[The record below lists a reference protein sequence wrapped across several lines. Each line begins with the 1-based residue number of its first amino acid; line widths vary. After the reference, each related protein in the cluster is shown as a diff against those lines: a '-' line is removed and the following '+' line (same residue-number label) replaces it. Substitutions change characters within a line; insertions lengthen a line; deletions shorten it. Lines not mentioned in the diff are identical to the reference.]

1 MFVLICNMVYV
12 YSSPARLKRSYGHAM
27 RRAPSGK
34 SFHSLTEPFADIT
47 FTRRFLMQSAPY
59 SAVSTALVLG
69 IGSLKGPSTPFAVGK
84 SVAVSSEN
92 GLLPIILICF
102 PGFTM

>member
-1 MFVLICNMVYV
+1 MLICNMVYV

-69 IGSLKGPSTPFAVGK
+69 IGSLKGQSTPFAVGK

-102 PGFTM
+102 SGFTV